1 MKTLAIIPARAGS
14 KGLPDKNIKLLA
26 NKPLI
31 SYSILAGKKS
41 KLISRVIVSTDST
54 KYASIAK
61 DYDAEVP
68 FLRPKNISGDFSTDY
83 DFVKHAID
91 WLDKNENYY
100 PDLIVNLRPVTPL
113 RDPKLIDDAITFLNR
128 DSDCTSLRSAHE
140 MSETAYKMC
149 EIDQGYFK
157 SICNGS
163 YDHDEL
169 NKPRQSF
176 PTTYTPNGYVDV
188 MRSSY
193 INKNKLLYGDRVKAF
208 ITPVSYEVDS
218 IDDFQLLEWLLEKDN
233 KVYESLFK

>member
-1 MKTLAIIPARAGS
+1 MKTVAIIPARSGS

-31 SYSILAGKKS
+31 SYSVLAAKKS
-41 KLISRVIVSTDST
+41 ELISRVIVSTDSK

-68 FLRPKNISGDFSTDY
+68 FLRPEKIAGDFSTDY

-100 PDLIVNLRPVTPL
+100 PDLILNLRPVTPL
-113 RDPKLIDDAITFLNR
+113 RDPKLIDNAITALIQ
-128 DSDCTSLRSAHE
+128 DSHSTSLRSAHE
-140 MSETAYKMC
+140 MSETAYKTC

-163 YDHDEL
+163 FDHDEL

-188 MRSSY
+188 MRVSH
-193 INKNKLLYGDRVKAF
+193 INKKKLLYGDRVKAF

-218 IDDFQLLEWLLEKDN
+218 IDDFQLLEWLIEKNN
-233 KVYESLFK
+233 KVYESLFR